1 MSITRTIATV
11 LLLSGTT
18 AYGSYWV
25 SEFEGSAEQY
35 KVVRG
40 NETIAIAQLMLLQA
54 NDNITIDSPG
64 GRLLVVDDRNERHE
78 LTVENTPFVVPE
90 SESPPQLLI
99 NVRNWVASWW
109 NTRGN
114 QSTSTMAAVSKGG
127 LEPEVLVATSGDN
140 FLLSGIREI
149 HLAWRGGIGP
159 FDLSIVSESG
169 ELLGRRTGISS
180 FDAFL
185 PEVALQDGQYN
196 MKVAAGGA
204 ETNITLTAV
213 GREQL
218 PDLAEAILNL
228 DLPDEIR
235 FGHLA
240 MLLSAYSHWRFEAL
254 QLAQNYNLTQL
265 ELDLLSGNFPE
276 SDISETNSMPGLSDS
291 DRQTLPRD
299 D

>member
-1 MSITRTIATV
+1 MTMTRTVATI
-11 LLLSGTT
+11 LLLSGTA

-35 KVVRG
+35 KVVRD
-40 NETIAIAQLMLLQA
+40 NETISIAQLMLLQS
-54 NDNITIDSPG
+54 NDKIIIDSPG
-64 GRLLVVDDRNERHE
+64 GRLLVVDERNQHHE
-78 LTVENTPFVVPE
+78 LTPENTPFVVPE
-90 SESPPQLLI
+90 SKAPPQLLI

-127 LEPEVLVATSGDN
+127 LDPEILVATSGDN

-149 HLAWRGGIGP
+149 HVAWRGGIRP
-159 FDLSIVSESG
+159 FDLSILSESG
-169 ELLGRRTGISS
+169 KLLGRRTGISS
-180 FDAFL
+180 FAASLSD
-185 PEVALQDGQYN
+185 VALEDGQYN
-196 MKVAAGGA
+196 MKVAAGVA
-204 ETNITLTAV
+204 ETNIALTAV

-218 PDLAEAILNL
+218 PDPAEAILSL

-254 QLAQNYNLTQL
+254 QLAHSYNLTQL
-265 ELDLLSGNFPE
+265 ELDLVSGNFPE
-276 SDISETNSMPGLSDS
+276 SDISETTSMPGLPDAG
-291 DRQTLPRD
+291 RPTLPRD

>member
-1 MSITRTIATV
+1 MTMTRTVATI
-11 LLLSGTT
+11 LLLSGTP

-25 SEFEGSAEQY
+25 SEFEGPAEQY
-35 KVVRG
+35 SVVRD
-40 NETIAIAQLMLLQA
+40 NEAIAISQLMLLQSA
-54 NDNITIDSPG
+54 DTINIDNPG
-64 GRLLVVDDRNERHE
+64 GRLLLVDERNERHV
-78 LTVENTPFVVPE
+78 LTAENTPFDVPE
-90 SESPPQLLI
+90 SKAPPQLLI

-127 LEPEVLVATSGDN
+127 LEPEILVATSGDN

-149 HLAWRGGIGP
+149 HLAWHGGIGP

-180 FDAFL
+180 FSASL
-185 PEVALQDGQYN
+185 PEVALHEGQYN

-213 GREQL
+213 GRNQL
-218 PDLAEAILNL
+218 PDTAEAILNL

-254 QLAQNYNLTQL
+254 LLAHNYNLTQL

-276 SDISETNSMPGLSDS
+276 SDISETAAMPGLPD
-291 DRQTLPRD
+291 
-299 D
+299 

>member
-11 LLLSGTT
+11 LLLYGTT

-40 NETIAIAQLMLLQA
+40 NETIAIAQLMLLQS
-54 NDNITIDSPG
+54 DDKIIIDSPG
-64 GRLLVVDDRNERHE
+64 GRLLVVDERNERYE
-78 LTVENTPFVVPE
+78 LTAENTPFVIPE
-90 SESPPQLLI
+90 SESPPQLLT

-127 LEPEVLVATSGDN
+127 LEPEILVATSGDN

-169 ELLGRRTGISS
+169 EFLGRRTGISS
-180 FDAFL
+180 FGAFL

-204 ETNITLTAV
+204 ETNITLLAV

-218 PDLAEAILNL
+218 PDPAEAILNL

-254 QLAQNYNLTQL
+254 QLAHSYNLTQL

-276 SDISETNSMPGLSDS
+276 SDINETTSMPGLSDS
-291 DRQTLPRD
+291 GRQTLPRD

>member
-1 MSITRTIATV
+1 MTMTRTVATV
-11 LLLSGTT
+11 LLLSGTA

-35 KVVRG
+35 KVVRD
-40 NETIAIAQLMLLQA
+40 NEIISIAQLMLLQS
-54 NDNITIDSPG
+54 NDKIIIDSPG
-64 GRLLVVDDRNERHE
+64 GRLLVVDERNQHHE
-78 LTVENTPFVVPE
+78 LTPENTPFVIPE
-90 SESPPQLLI
+90 SKAPPQLLI

-127 LEPEVLVATSGDN
+127 LDPEILVATSGDN

-149 HLAWRGGIGP
+149 HLAWRGGIQP

-169 ELLGRRTGISS
+169 KLLGRRTGISS
-180 FDAFL
+180 FAASL
-185 PEVALQDGQYN
+185 PDVALEDGQYN
-196 MKVAAGGA
+196 MKVAAGVA
-204 ETNITLTAV
+204 ETNIALTAV

-218 PDLAEAILNL
+218 PDPAEAILNL

-254 QLAQNYNLTQL
+254 QLAHSYNLTQL

-276 SDISETNSMPGLSDS
+276 SDISETTSMPGLPDAG
-291 DRQTLPRD
+291 RPTLPRAD
-299 D
+299 

>member
-1 MSITRTIATV
+1 MTMTRTVATI
-11 LLLSGTT
+11 LLLSGTA

-25 SEFEGSAEQY
+25 SEFEGPAEQY
-35 KVVRG
+35 SVVRD
-40 NETIAIAQLMLLQA
+40 NETIAISQLMLLQSA
-54 NDNITIDSPG
+54 DIINIDSPG
-64 GRLLVVDDRNERHE
+64 GRLLLVDERNERHE
-78 LTVENTPFVVPE
+78 LTAANTPFDVPE
-90 SESPPQLLI
+90 SKAPPQLLI

-127 LEPEVLVATSGDN
+127 LEPEILVATSGDN
-140 FLLSGIREI
+140 FVLSGIREI
-149 HLAWRGGIGP
+149 HIAWHGGIGP
-159 FDLSIVSESG
+159 FDLSIMSESG
-169 ELLGRRTGISS
+169 KLLGRRTGISS
-180 FDAFL
+180 FSASL
-185 PEVALQDGQYN
+185 PEVALHEGQHN

-204 ETNITLTAV
+204 ETNIILTAV

-276 SDISETNSMPGLSDS
+276 SNISETNSMPGLSDS
-291 DRQTLPRD
+291 DRQTLQRD